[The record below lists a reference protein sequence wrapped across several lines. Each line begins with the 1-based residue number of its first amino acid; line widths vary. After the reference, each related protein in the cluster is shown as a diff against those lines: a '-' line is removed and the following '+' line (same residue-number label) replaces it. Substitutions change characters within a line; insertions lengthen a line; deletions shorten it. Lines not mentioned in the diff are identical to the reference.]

1 MNNFRHYDHYFGT
14 AKEACRAYNIHPE
27 TLHRWAKSG
36 KIRYRTGPSGKSR
49 RYEIV
54 LNEPE
59 KKRGEDNVEA

>member
-1 MNNFRHYDHYFGT
+1 MYNFRHCDHYFGT

-27 TLHRWAKSG
+27 TLHRWARSG
-36 KIRYRTGPSGKSR
+36 KIRYRTVPGGKSR

-59 KKRGEDNVEA
+59 QEKQKESNA